1 MADARK
7 KPLKLEFETRIV
19 SSDGNASESVKVRGS
34 DASSSSREGRASTDS
49 SAIALKGSVKLRR
62 EVKGRAG
69 KPVSV
74 LFGFSDANASQ
85 AASLKAL
92 QAQLKESLACGG
104 TFDEAEGTIVLQVD
118 DLKRVRSALEKLG
131 FDVKG

>member
-7 KPLKLEFETRIV
+7 KSLKLEFETRIV
-19 SSDGNASESVKVRGS
+19 STHGDASDFVKVRGS
-34 DASSSSREGRASTDS
+34 EAKTPSREGRAPGN
-49 SAIALKGSVKLRR
+49 SATIILKGSVKLRR

-74 LFGFSDANASQ
+74 LFSFSDPNASK
-85 AASLKAL
+85 AVSLKAL
-92 QAQLKESLACGG
+92 QAKLKESLACGG
-104 TFDEAEGTIVLQVD
+104 TFDEAQGIIVLQVD
-118 DLKRVRSALEKLG
+118 DLKRVRSVLEKLG

>member
-34 DASSSSREGRASTDS
+34 DASSSSRAGRASTDS

-74 LFGFSDANASQ
+74 LFGFSDSNASQ

-118 DLKRVRSALEKLG
+118 DLKRVRSVLEKLG

>member
-19 SSDGNASESVKVRGS
+19 STHGDASEFVKVRGS
-34 DASSSSREGRASTDS
+34 EANAPFRAGLTPSDS
-49 SAIALKGSVKLRR
+49 PAITLKGSVKLRR

-74 LFGFSDANASQ
+74 LFGFSDPNASQ
-85 AASLKAL
+85 AVSLKAL

-104 TFDEAEGTIVLQVD
+104 TFDEAVGTIVLQVD
-118 DLKRVRSALEKLG
+118 DLKRVRSVLEKLG

>member
-7 KPLKLEFETRIV
+7 KPQKLEFETRII
-19 SSDGNASESVKVRGS
+19 SSDGSAAESVRVRGS
-34 DASSSSREGRASTDS
+34 DTDS
-49 SAIALKGSVKLRR
+49 PSLAVRSLSDFSPTHLKGSVKLRR

-74 LFGFSDANASQ
+74 LFGFSDPNASQ

-104 TFDEAEGTIVLQVD
+104 TFDEAESTIVLQVD
-118 DLKRVRSALEKLG
+118 DLKRVRTVLEKLG